1 MTIQLAALQRRKNQR
16 VVINIVNG
24 KRKKARKRRRNVK
37 RKRKGIETVIRIEK
51 NQKGNFFF
59 YFQHFILFTILFT
72 ENTKKIVMMKRMIK
86 NVIENVN
93 VITVKITIEKKI
105 IRILIVKRKGKKK
118 ENGNE

>member
-59 YFQHFILFTILFT
+59 SIFNILFYLRFYLQKTQ
-72 ENTKKIVMMKRMIK
+72 KKS
-86 NVIENVN
+86 
-93 VITVKITIEKKI
+93 
-105 IRILIVKRKGKKK
+105 
-118 ENGNE
+118 